1 MRIENRMDEHPMLKR
16 HPLPKG
22 KKMESRTRRFA
33 ALLAL
38 CALAF
43 GVSACGSDDDE
54 GSDESSAGI
63 GIPEE
68 YIGETEAPDD
78 AEEGGDLKV
87 IAAGDV
93 DYIDPGAS
101 YYQFTYMI
109 NNAGHRQLLT
119 YFPDDTERPTPD
131 AAVDYPEISEDNRT
145 VTFTIREGMTFAPPV
160 DREITSA
167 DYKYAI
173 ERSLLPGVANGY
185 QRLYLSDITGYEAA
199 SKEAEE
205 NPTGGAPDIS
215 GITTPDDQTLVI
227 ELDEPAAYVVENAM
241 ALGVSAPVPEEYAA
255 EFDAENPS
263 TYGEQVVYSGPYMV
277 ENDENGELT
286 GYTPGRVISMIRN
299 PNWDPETDDR
309 PAYVDTI
316 EVQEGFEDTASATR
330 KVISGEASVSGD
342 FIPPPNALKDAAEN
356 AEEGQVTVTPTGG
369 NRYIGLNV
377 TLPPFDNIDVRKA
390 VIANADREA
399 LRNTRGGELIGPV
412 ANHII
417 PPGIPGF
424 EEAGG
429 LEGNPELDY
438 LADPNG
444 DPELAAE
451 YMRAAGYE
459 SGQCEGA
466 DCEITMVGDDVS
478 PGKDTAEVYRS
489 NLEDLGFEV
498 TFRPVDHTIMYTR
511 FCSIPDQQPEIC
523 PNVGWLKDFAD
534 PQSMLQNTFSGDAID
549 PENNSNWAQ
558 LDDPEI
564 NQAIADA
571 VYINDADERA
581 QAWADIDNQVM
592 EQAAVVPWV
601 WDNQVNVSST
611 DVAGVINTFNSS
623 WDLSFT
629 SIAGG

>member
-1 MRIENRMDEHPMLKR
+1 MDNVRKS
-16 HPLPKG
+16 KG
-22 KKMESRTRRFA
+22 TTMQSTTRWLFA
-33 ALLAL
+33 LVASA
-38 CALAF
+38 AIAF
-43 GVSACGSDDDE
+43 GFSACGSDDEDE
-54 GSDESSAGI
+54 GAGGSPAL
-63 GIPEE
+63 GIPDEFV
-68 YIGETEAPDD
+68 GETEAPDD
-78 AEEGGDLKV
+78 AAEGGDLKV

-119 YFPDDTERPTPD
+119 YMPDDTERPTPD
-131 AAVDYPEISEDNRT
+131 GAVDYPEVSEDGMT
-145 VTFTIREGMTFAPPV
+145 VTFTIRDDMTFAPPV

-173 ERSLLPGVANGY
+173 ERALLPGVANGY
-185 QRLYLSDITGYEAA
+185 QRLYLTDITGYEAA
-199 SKEAEE
+199 AKEAEK

-215 GITTPDDQTLVI
+215 GITTPDDQTLEI
-227 ELDEPAAYVVENAM
+227 QLDEPAAYVVESTM
-241 ALGVSAPVPEEYAA
+241 ALSISAPVPEEYAA
-255 EFDAENPS
+255 KFDAENPS
-263 TYGEQVVYSGPYMV
+263 TYGEYVVYSGPYMV
-277 ENDENGELT
+277 ENDADGKLT
-286 GYTPGRVISMIRN
+286 GYTPNRVISMIRN
-299 PNWDPETDDR
+299 PNWDPESDIR

-330 KVISGEASVSGD
+330 KVVSGEASISGD
-342 FIPPPNALKDAAEN
+342 FVPPPNALKDVAQN
-356 AEEGQVTVTPTGG
+356 GEEGQLTVTPSGG
-369 NRYIGLNV
+369 NRYIGLNT
-377 TLPPFDNIDVRKA
+377 TLPPFDNLDVRKA
-390 VIANADREA
+390 AIAIADREA

-412 ANHII
+412 ATHII

-429 LEGNPELDY
+429 LEGTGLDY
-438 LADPNG
+438 LASPTG

-451 YMRAAGYE
+451 YMRKAGYE
-459 SGQCEGA
+459 SGKCEGD
-466 DCEITMVGDDVS
+466 DCEVTMVGDNVA

-489 NLEDLGFEV
+489 NLEELGFDV

-534 PQSMLQNTFSGDAID
+534 PQSILQNTFSGDAID

-564 NQAIADA
+564 NQAMEEA
-571 VYINDADERA
+571 VYINDPEERA
-581 QAWADIDNQVM
+581 EAWGDIDTMVM

-601 WDNQVNVSST
+601 WDNQSNVQST
-611 DVAGVINTFNSS
+611 DVAGVINLFNAS

-629 SIAGG
+629 SIEDGG